1 MIIFDEPDI
10 AGTIL
15 FLIRFLKSPRLAQQL
30 KIQFNGWRSS
40 NANGSTKAAETLSEV
55 SAENANGCN
64 APAVSCSWVA
74 FITGNAPNVPSKMAP
89 LNILPQFW
97 MCACVSADQG
107 CDKWS

>member
-64 APAVSCSWVA
+64 APAVSCSWGCVHPGKRSKRAKQDGA
-74 FITGNAPNVPSKMAP
+74 FEHTAA
-89 LNILPQFW
+89 
-97 MCACVSADQG
+97 
-107 CDKWS
+107 